1 MKVTM
6 MNAKTAQPTHPDD
19 EDMPAEID
27 FSKGTRGKFYR
38 AGARFILPVHM
49 AAEVAN
55 DLTRSAEQ
63 EGIDVTAFVAKLLD
77 EHRLAANNAPARA
90 RP

>member
-1 MKVTM
+1 
-6 MNAKTAQPTHPDD
+6 MNENATKPTGHDD
-19 EDMPAEID
+19 EMPAEID

-38 AGARFILPVHM
+38 AGARCILPVHLE
-49 AAEVAN
+49 ADVAN
-55 DLTRSAEQ
+55 ELARSAEQ

-77 EHRLAANNAPARA
+77 EHRLAANDAPARA

>member
-1 MKVTM
+1 
-6 MNAKTAQPTHPDD
+6 MNTKAVQPTTPDD
-19 EDMPAEID
+19 EDMPSEID
-27 FSKGTRGKFYR
+27 FSKGVRGKFYR
-38 AGARFILPVHM
+38 AGTRFILPVHL

-63 EGIDVTAFVAKLLD
+63 EGVDVTAFVAKLLD
-77 EHRLAANNAPARA
+77 EHRLAAQESPARS